1 MLLQV
6 FFLLMSFVILYFGA
20 EWTLNSAEKVGEVF
34 DLSPLVIGL
43 LIIGFGTSLP
53 ELFVSH
59 IAASSNHPEIALGNV
74 VGSNVANLFLIL
86 GLTGLLVPLHVYKIE
101 FRQQIYF
108 HLALTAALAIVLSF
122 NFLTPW
128 STLGLSIFFILYIYL
143 SYKKMTKERVKAP
156 KKVGLVE
163 IPAKSKR
170 KPVSPLEF
178 LKLLIGFALLWA
190 GGKLLVESGSKLGVM
205 WGLSEYVIS
214 AFIVALGTSFPEL
227 VTAFFACYKKKDTD
241 LILGNIIGSNVFNVA
256 FVLSSLGFY
265 NIELKPDFTVELIF
279 LFVASLVLLG
289 LAVKKMNFYRV
300 TGVFFLI
307 CYFGIV
313 CYWL

>member
-6 FFLLMSFVILYFGA
+6 LILLLSFVILYFGA
-20 EWTLNSAEKVGEVF
+20 EWTLNSAEKVGEYF

-59 IAASSNHPEIALGNV
+59 IAVMSGHPEIALGNV

-86 GLTGLLVPLHVYKIE
+86 GLSGIFVPLHVYKIE
-101 FRQQIYF
+101 FRQQIFF
-108 HLALTAALAIVLSF
+108 HLALTAGLAVVLSMD
-122 NFLTPW
+122 FLTPW
-128 STLGLSIFFILYIYL
+128 STLGLSIFFIFYIYM
-143 SYKKMTKERVKAP
+143 SYKKMAEQRVKVP
-156 KKVGLVE
+156 TKIGLVE
-163 IPAKSKR
+163 IPPKSKR
-170 KPVSPLEF
+170 KPVSLAEF
-178 LKLLIGFALLWA
+178 FKLLMGFTLLWA
-190 GGKLLVESGSKLGVM
+190 GGKLLVESGSKLGLM

-214 AFIVALGTSFPEL
+214 AVIVALGTSFPEL

-256 FVLSSLGFY
+256 FVLGSLGFY
-265 NIELKPDFTVELIF
+265 NIELKPDFKIELIL
-279 LFVASLVLLG
+279 LFIGSFVLLG
-289 LAVKKMNFYRV
+289 LAVKKMNFFRV
-300 TGVFFLI
+300 TGVFFLL
-307 CYFGIV
+307 CYLGMV